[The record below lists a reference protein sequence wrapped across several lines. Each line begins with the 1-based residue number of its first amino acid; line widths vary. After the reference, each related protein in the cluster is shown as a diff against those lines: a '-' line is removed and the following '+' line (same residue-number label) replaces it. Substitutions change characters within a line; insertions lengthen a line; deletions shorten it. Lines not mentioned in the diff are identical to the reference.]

1 MRTRLEV
8 IALLAALAAASLSV
22 GPAAAQSPQSYPY
35 CALDTAIGATS
46 CYYSSREQC
55 GSRCIANPSY
65 QGAAA
70 AAGAMASARGG
81 RRVSPRH

>member
-8 IALLAALAAASLSV
+8 ITFLAALAAASFSV
-22 GPAAAQSPQSYPY
+22 SPAAAQSPQSYPY

-55 GSRCIANPSY
+55 GSRCIENPSY
-65 QGAAA
+65 QGP
-70 AAGAMASARGG
+70 AGAMASARGG
-81 RRVSPRH
+81 RRVAPRH